1 MWPPSSRRSL
11 AAAALA
17 APVARPGAG
26 WMGRHR
32 PIGRS
37 LMTLAIGLLA
47 GPALLLDAATPTAD
61 GGLVAWHAL
70 STAALAGLALWSLW
84 TPQLPREAGRAIARA
99 VGLLMLAALAVAAQR
114 LPPASAGASVEA
126 FVAMAAVASSLL
138 LVGARWARQEID
150 W

>member
-11 AAAALA
+11 AAAARHAPA
-17 APVARPGAG
+17 AGPGAG

-37 LMTLAIGLLA
+37 LMTLAITLLA
-47 GPALLLDAATPTAD
+47 GPALLLDAAAPAAAD
-61 GGLVAWHAL
+61 GSLVAWHAL

-84 TPQLPREAGRAIARA
+84 TPHLPREAGRAIARG
-99 VGLLMLAALAVAAQR
+99 VGLLVLAALAVAAQR
-114 LPPASAGASVEA
+114 LSPAGAPMGVL
-126 FVAMAAVASSLL
+126 VAMAAIASSLL
-138 LVGARWARQEID
+138 FVGARWARQEID

>member
-11 AAAALA
+11 VAAALP
-17 APVARPGAG
+17 APAARPGAA
-26 WMGRHR
+26 WLVRHR
-32 PIGRS
+32 PIGRG
-37 LMTLAIGLLA
+37 LMTLAIALLA
-47 GPALLLDAATPTAD
+47 GPALLLDAAAPAAD
-61 GGLVAWHAL
+61 GSLVAWHAL

-84 TPQLPREAGRAIARA
+84 TPHLPREAGRAIARG

-114 LPPASAGASVEA
+114 LSPAGASMEV